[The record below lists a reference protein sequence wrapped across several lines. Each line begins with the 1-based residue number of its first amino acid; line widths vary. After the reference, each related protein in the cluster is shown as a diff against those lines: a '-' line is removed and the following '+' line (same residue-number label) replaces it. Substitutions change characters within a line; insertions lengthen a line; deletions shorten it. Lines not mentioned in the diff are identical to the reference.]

1 MISKNCEQIQKFVH
15 TFIAII
21 LIQICFQNDG
31 FGFGFGVFLKNEK
44 KSGFVFGTLKM
55 NVNIPNECKKR
66 PHKQGDVLIQFGIR
80 IVILQ
85 SSYIV

>member
-31 FGFGFGVFLKNEK
+31 FGFGVFLKNEK
-44 KSGFVFGTLKM
+44 KWFCFCNFEDERKHT
-55 NVNIPNECKKR
+55 
-66 PHKQGDVLIQFGIR
+66 
-80 IVILQ
+80 
-85 SSYIV
+85 